1 VQFFQGRQREIIR
14 AKEQDLLRQGRGGIQ
29 SLSGLENTQ
38 HICSCS
44 KKSPVAQTT
53 AAMLNLSFGSFVSL
67 VGLLSNVQC
76 LLFLGIVMFEV
87 GASLKLTPFG
97 PQN

>member
-14 AKEQDLLRQGRGGIQ
+14 AKEQDLLRQCRGGIQ

-67 VGLLSNVQC
+67 VGLLSNVT
-76 LLFLGIVMFEV
+76 FV
-87 GASLKLTPFG
+87 GARSRLLAPKIDTEKYY
-97 PQN
+97 